1 MTMFKMLAAL
11 AFGLLMTGCATV
23 PMGDAGQ
30 DAALKSFPAPKPGTA
45 GIYIYRNE
53 TFGAAIKQV
62 LDIDGMTLGQSAA
75 RTYFYTEVAP
85 GRHTITSRAE
95 NTDSVEVNA
104 VAGRLY
110 FVWQEI
116 KMGLVQA
123 RTKLNL
129 VTDAEGR
136 KGVRESQLAASSL
149 TPSATAAAAA
159 PAPRPQAAARPQAMA
174 PQAVAVAPGP
184 YAGQW
189 SGNYRCGEFVGNW
202 RSNSTAPWTRP
213 VSMVV
218 DGNRAIM
225 TRGDANF
232 SETLLGDV
240 APDGSLTL
248 AGQGAMANDQGRP
261 WSAQFQGRFSGSP
274 ARFDGTGAQK
284 GINGVVSRNC
294 TVDLVRGAG
303 GR

>member
-1 MTMFKMLAAL
+1 MKMFKMLAAL
-11 AFGLLMTGCATV
+11 VFALLMTGCATV

-30 DAALKSFPAPKPGTA
+30 DAALKTFPAPRPGTA

-75 RTYFYTEVAP
+75 KTYFYTEVAP

-95 NTDSVEVNA
+95 NTDTVEINA
-104 VAGRLY
+104 VAGKLY

-129 VTDAEGR
+129 VNDAEGK

-149 TPSATAAAAA
+149 TPAAAGAA
-159 PAPRPQAAARPQAMA
+159 PGPAAATRPQAAPPARS
-174 PQAVAVAPGP
+174 AVPGPAGP

-202 RSNSTAPWTRP
+202 RISTSPAPWTRR

-218 DGNRAIM
+218 EGNHATM

-232 SETLLGDV
+232 TETLQGEI
-240 APDGSLTL
+240 APDGSLAL

-261 WSAQFQGRFSGSP
+261 WSAEFQGRFSANP

>member
-1 MTMFKMLAAL
+1 MKMFKMLAAL
-11 AFGLLMTGCATV
+11 AFALLMTGCASV

-30 DAALKSFPAPKPGTA
+30 DSALKTFPAPRPGTA

-75 RTYFYTEVAP
+75 KTYFYTEVAP

-95 NTDSVEVNA
+95 NTDSVDINA
-104 VAGRLY
+104 VAGKLY

-129 VTDAEGR
+129 VNDAEGK

-149 TPSATAAAAA
+149 TPTAIAAA
-159 PAPRPQAAARPQAMA
+159 PAAAARSQPAA
-174 PQAVAVAPGP
+174 PVPSAVPVAPGA

-189 SGNYRCGEFVGNW
+189 SGSYRCGEFVGTW
-202 RSNSTAPWTRP
+202 RISTSPAPWTSR

-218 DGNRAIM
+218 DGNHATM
-225 TRGDANF
+225 TRGGNNF
-232 SETLLGDV
+232 SEILQGDI

-248 AGQGAMANDQGRP
+248 AGQGSMANDQGRP
-261 WSAQFQGRFSGSP
+261 WSAQFQGHFAGNP

-284 GINGVVSRNC
+284 GINGIVSRNC